1 MGNPSGRLSR
11 ALTAAMANPVYP
23 LVLQLPFLALFGLIV
38 YFAMFGTI
46 RPGRN
51 FGTVMTWTLWWPIL
65 PITLVLLG
73 RVWCAVCP
81 LATVSSFVQG
91 IVRPTR
97 LPGRFLKRYGIF
109 MMIVTFVGLTWAD
122 RTWTIT
128 RSPRATGIL
137 LLTLLA
143 GAALVSV
150 LYQRR
155 AWCRYICPLGALTGI
170 YSTTSVTELRARAG
184 ACSGCQKEC
193 YRGSSEAKGCPLYQ
207 FPSTMDSNR
216 NCNLCGDCVKACPQ
230 GRMEVRGRPPGRE
243 LWQLTHPVPGE
254 ALLAV
259 VMVPMVFMQT
269 FDMSVA
275 WGDYMRWMVERV
287 GIDSY
292 MAVFSL
298 TFFAAIAVAVGLY
311 TLANLAVSRTRGAWS
326 RNFALFGY
334 AFIPLALAGHIAHNV
349 SHLVTEAPRGVQT
362 ALSQVGLHLAIVAQP
377 GEQLAATRPMLPLAL
392 SILAIGVAGSFF
404 VLWKLAKKE
413 GNRRAMFAQG
423 AVLMIATSL
432 FLWLF
437 LLPMNPTHS
446 H

>member
-1 MGNPSGRLSR
+1 VGNPGGRLSR
-11 ALTAAMANPVYP
+11 ALTAVLASPAYP
-23 LVLQLPFLALFGLIV
+23 LVLQLPFLALFGLIM
-38 YFAMFGTI
+38 YFALFGTI

-65 PITLVLLG
+65 PISLVLLG

-81 LATVSSFVQG
+81 LATVSSFVQKLA
-91 IVRPTR
+91 RPTR
-97 LPGRFLKRYGIF
+97 LPGRLLRRYGIAL
-109 MMIVTFVGLTWAD
+109 MIATFVGLTWAD

-143 GAALVSV
+143 GAAFVSV

-170 YSTTSVTELRARAG
+170 YSTTAVVELRSKDA

-193 YRGSSEAKGCPLYQ
+193 YRASSEAQGCPLYQ

-216 NCNLCGDCVKACPQ
+216 NCNLCGDCIKACPQ
-230 GRMEVRGRPPGRE
+230 GRIEVRGRPPGRE
-243 LWQLTHPVPGE
+243 LWQLTRPVAGE

-259 VMVPMVFMQT
+259 VMIPMVFMQT

-287 GIDSY
+287 GIESY
-292 MAVFSL
+292 MAVFTF
-298 TFFAAIAVAVGLY
+298 TFFAAIAIAVALY
-311 TLANLAVSRTRGAWS
+311 TLANLFISRTRGDW
-326 RNFALFGY
+326 RQNFALFGY

-362 ALSQVGLHLAIVAQP
+362 ALSQVGIHWTFVAQP

-392 SILAIGVAGSFF
+392 SILALGIAGSFF
-404 VLWKLAKKE
+404 VLWKLSKKA
-413 GNRRAMFAQG
+413 GGHKAIFAQG
-423 AVLMIATSL
+423 AVLVIATSL